1 MTENQPQEATDMH
14 SEANDSQFDRLKSD
28 IKGVSNNIKS
38 FKYLFVAFLIFD
50 SVTIGLLITVIL
62 LWRLRLTLFLILLGI
77 FVAIFL
83 NPFVKALEKK
93 GLRRSIATLIV
104 FLVFL
109 IFILGLGYLFIH
121 PVYQGATHFSQ
132 NFPKLVKDASN
143 GKGAVGHILK
153 KLDLQKWAKQNQP
166 KITASLKSLAK
177 PAINASKVIAQ
188 GLVEIST
195 VFVLAF
201 FILVQGPGIF
211 EGAIELL
218 GEKRGKRMMSLV
230 GKVSAAVSGYMLGN
244 LITSIIAGTVV
255 GISLYILGVPYAL
268 VLAIWVGLVD
278 FLPLVGGLLAGV
290 PTVLV
295 ALLHSLPAG
304 IITLVIF
311 LIYQQ
316 IENHFLLPVVMSRTT
331 KLNSLWVLLSVLL
344 GADIGSIIGS
354 LVGSVVGAIIA
365 IPFAGAVQIIA
376 RDLWENSE
384 RYKSTHLDEAINSDP
399 AEEAL
404 DNR

>member
-1 MTENQPQEATDMH
+1 MVENGDNVN
-14 SEANDSQFDRLKSD
+14 SEDTADNGGGQLNDSQFDKFKIEAKS
-28 IKGVSNNIKS
+28 VSANIRS
-38 FKYLFVAFLIFD
+38 FKQLFFAFLIFD
-50 SVTIGLLITVIL
+50 LVAVGLLVTVIL
-62 LWRLRLTLFLILLGI
+62 LWRLRLTLFLILLGV

-83 NPFVKALEKK
+83 NPFVKGLEKR
-93 GLRRSIATLIV
+93 GLRRSIATLVV

-109 IFILGLGYLFIH
+109 VAISGLAYLFIH
-121 PVYQGATHFSQ
+121 PVYQGATHLSQ

-143 GKGAVGHILK
+143 GRGPVGRILK
-153 KLDLQKWAKQNQP
+153 KFDLQKWAKQNQP

-177 PAINASKVIAQ
+177 PAINASKVVAQ

-211 EGAIELL
+211 QGAIELL
-218 GEKRGKRMMSLV
+218 GEKRGKRVLSLV
-230 GKVSAAVSGYMLGN
+230 SKVSDAVSGYMLGN
-244 LITSIIAGTVV
+244 LITSVIAGIVV

-304 IITLVIF
+304 IITLIIF
-311 LIYQQ
+311 LIYQE
-316 IENHFLLPVVMSRTT
+316 IENHFLLPVVMARTT

-354 LVGSVVGAIIA
+354 LVGSVVGAVIA
-365 IPFAGAVQIIA
+365 IPVAGAIQIIA
-376 RDLWENSE
+376 RDLWENSQ
-384 RYKSTHLDEAINSDP
+384 RYKSLH
-399 AEEAL
+399 
-404 DNR
+404 DNETPM